1 MGSSSCSRTDNTRK
15 SQTEEVD
22 TCITIVAATFLYI
35 HHLCLTQTL
44 WWCQK
49 WAQPF
54 VFFLLHFTQSIHC
67 SGCIVLSCRHTASPP
82 DILRHQ
88 RAWHQ
93 AGDLSVPVGRTH
105 ACPKHLGAE
114 PHSLLLSHRQLIA
127 VLSQGEKR
135 TEKPRSP
142 SSETQTLLFSS
153 WQFLSG
159 ISMHHAQRCS

>member
-1 MGSSSCSRTDNTRK
+1 MYNYSCSNISLYPSPLPDTD
-15 SQTEEVD
+15 SVVVSEVGSAF
-22 TCITIVAATFLYI
+22 C
-35 HHLCLTQTL
+35 
-44 WWCQK
+44 
-49 WAQPF
+49 
-54 VFFLLHFTQSIHC
+54 FFLLHFTQSIHC

-82 DILRHQ
+82 DILRHE

-114 PHSLLLSHRQLIA
+114 PHSLLLSHRQLLA